1 MIVFLG
7 DSFTWGQGLQIPYW
21 LEQGKS
27 VGEINK
33 LMPPHFPAEQY
44 DYHADEL
51 RKKQHFPNLVS
62 KHFNKSYCTKWGN
75 GGSNQ
80 DILEIIKS
88 MGNQMDTSGIDY
100 FVIQFTEF
108 TRDSNLDNLSPTT
121 SFEQYKEEIVKEID
135 KTIKNYYNK
144 PWFGLSWRYDFGN
157 ILELKYPK
165 NHIPIEFK
173 NKVYPHFESL
183 LSSKLNLCLA
193 DTTKVSDG
201 HFNSDGHQVVADS
214 IIKKIKH

>member
-33 LMPPHFPAEQY
+33 LMPPKFPSEQY
-44 DYHADEL
+44 DYEADEL

-62 KHFNKSYCTKWGN
+62 KYFNKSYCTKWGN

-80 DILEIIKS
+80 DILEIIKNL
-88 MGNQMDTSGIDY
+88 GNQMDTSGIDY

-121 SFEQYKEEIVKEID
+121 SFEQYREEIVKEVD

-144 PWFGLSWRYDFGN
+144 SWFGLSWRDNFGN

-165 NHIPIEFK
+165 NHIPIEFN
-173 NKVYPHFESL
+173 NKVYSHFEPL
-183 LSSKLNLCLA
+183 LTNNYNLCLA
-193 DTTKVSDG
+193 DTTKVHDG
-201 HFNSDGHQVVADS
+201 HFNSHGHQVVADS